1 MTAFTGAAATGSVI
15 NPQVLNPMG
24 QRRQGPSISGD
35 VVLVSF
41 WAALVPGLMW
51 LGAMFGF

>member
-1 MTAFTGAAATGSVI
+1 MTAFTGTAATGSVV
-15 NPQVLNPMG
+15 NPQVLRTNS
-24 QRRQGPSISGD
+24 QSRQGPSISGD
-35 VVLVSF
+35 IVLVLF

>member
-15 NPQVLNPMG
+15 NPQVLNPVG